1 MNVTLPE
8 KEKMN
13 KKTITI
19 YIIALIVCIL
29 AIVVVIAIQVLGD
42 NIVNNIFGIN
52 KLVKKTEQEEN
63 ELKASFETIFDN
75 QIEEKGNYAKLKID
89 GDQKIVF
96 TNYNKEEKTD
106 KHEIDVNLPYINIKN
121 SEVQKFNQEISDT
134 FEKKAEEIIN
144 DNDRNTIYTV
154 KYKASIENG
163 ILSLI
168 LYSDLKQGSVA
179 QRIIIQTFN
188 FNLEE
193 DKELTLEEVL
203 KIYDLNKNEVQNKIN
218 EDIKE
223 EQKKAKDL
231 IDLGYD
237 VFSRDLNSKIYKI
250 ENIENY
256 FIYNNNLYI
265 IFAYGNEEITS
276 EMDLIVI

>member
-42 NIVNNIFGIN
+42 NMVNNMFGIN

-223 EQKKAKDL
+223 EQKKSKDL

>member
-42 NIVNNIFGIN
+42 NIVNNMFGIN

-223 EQKKAKDL
+223 EQKKSKDL

>member
-29 AIVVVIAIQVLGD
+29 AIVVVIAIQILGD
-42 NIVNNIFGIN
+42 NIVNNMFGIN

-223 EQKKAKDL
+223 EQKKSKDL

>member
-42 NIVNNIFGIN
+42 NIVNNMFGIN

-168 LYSDLKQGSVA
+168 LYSDLKQGPVA

-223 EQKKAKDL
+223 EQKKSKDL

>member
-75 QIEEKGNYAKLKID
+75 QIEEKGNYAKLKKD